1 MTGQLSHLDIFMKML
16 EVIEKDLD
24 AKPRHI
30 SPADKAKVHTIIQR
44 MEGTLIVNNYEEEVT
59 MSTGD
64 TFSHISNSVIA
75 TRGAIARGV
84 ITIREQRG
92 DEAADAI
99 SLLQQ
104 ALETKDV
111 PDDKR
116 AEALELLAEISNK
129 ASDKGSSKTIL
140 KSLGSSLKG
149 VLDDIG
155 SISSV
160 VEKAWPIIAGFW
172 S

>member
-1 MTGQLSHLDIFMKML
+1 MTGQLNHLDIFMKML

-30 SPADKAKVHTIIQR
+30 SPGDKDKVHTIIEKI
-44 MEGTLIVNNYEEEVT
+44 EGTLIVNTYEQEVT
-59 MSTGD
+59 MSGD
-64 TFSHISNSVIA
+64 TFSHINNSVIA
-75 TRGAIARGV
+75 ARGAIARGV
-84 ITIREQRG
+84 ISVREQRG
-92 DEAADAI
+92 AEAADAI
-99 SLLQQ
+99 SSLQQ
-104 ALETKDV
+104 ALESSDV
-111 PDDKR
+111 LADKR
-116 AEALELLAEISNK
+116 AEALELLGEISGK

-160 VEKAWPIIAGFW
+160 VDKAWPVIAEFW

>member
-1 MTGQLSHLDIFMKML
+1 MTEKFSHLDIFMKML
-16 EVIEKDLD
+16 EVIEKDLE
-24 AKPRHI
+24 ARPRLI
-30 SPADKAKVHTIIQR
+30 SPAEKASVHTIIQR

-64 TFSHISNSVIA
+64 TFSQNSNSVIA
-75 TRGAIARGV
+75 TRGSIARGV

-99 SLLQQ
+99 SSLQQ
-104 ALETKDV
+104 ALGGKNV
-111 PDDKR
+111 PEEKR
-116 AEALELLAEISNK
+116 AEALELLAEITSK

-140 KSLGSSLKG
+140 KSLGSGLKD

-160 VEKAWPIIAGFW
+160 VEKVWPIIMTFW